1 MDFNHQE
8 IKSNIKKNFIQK
20 EKDLNSVN
28 KKISIKKIKF
38 PQNRRYAFLTYDD
51 KETEINKDY
60 VYKFLKKFPASRSIR
75 DIKKVAEYLSK
86 NYQYFS
92 KLKKEQGINK
102 LEYITKICKLE
113 FAKKGST
120 IIEFGDTG
128 EKFYVVMEGVVEIF
142 KPNFIEIKE
151 TPRNFFELLKKIK
164 LNDGESKSYK
174 RIRNKNLK
182 TLMMIEEQI
191 NNEKKLNKEFE
202 NLDIEETFYNE
213 IEEKMGEYGIDFYFG
228 DIALITNTQRN
239 ATVKAKKDCFLL
251 TITSHDYNKT
261 IIEFQKK
268 QFSNEIE
275 NFINSYSFF
284 RNFESDKIVKLF
296 NCFNKIE
303 LFNGDFLYKQNM
315 DSKSIYIIY
324 SGNFISYAFVS
335 FSWINDYIDYID
347 YSEKNILKF
356 LINNKHVKADELM
369 KIIKEFQESNKS
381 KKNEL
386 KKNEKMYMVDKNQI
400 KDNLY
405 TLKRDEEK
413 LNSPEYIFKL
423 KLKIVNYKDVLG
435 LEEAFDFKKRFCYY
449 KCISDKAEIREVKIT
464 DLIRIIQGMRKKH
477 LDDLY
482 QIIQV
487 RKKLM
492 KNQIIKSLE
501 LLDKKL
507 VFNFDFRYEN
517 FVKSN
522 ESEDIDKN
530 AEVLFSTLKV
540 KGYKTSIQDLLDN
553 QITSFPH
560 DENPTQINLL
570 KKIKRKN
577 KSSEE
582 LINNFY
588 KQKSTFNEFKFNAM
602 KTNINLIKNSLVKNN
617 YLTINSRND
626 TPKNI
631 YSIKSSET
639 NFFTPINSN
648 KIGRNTMKP
657 LNFKYYTSFG
667 TIKNDIKSTIKRQ
680 SIESKKNQSMERKT
694 NNNLSLKK
702 NKIFPFLSGS
712 ESVKNSKNNSEE
724 KKPKIK
730 FRNSCTNLKEFFSN
744 KEKEYKGFYNIFNH
758 YDKNFYLGGEF
769 TKKFKKEYKLRY
781 KFD

>member
-20 EKDLNSVN
+20 EMDLNSVN

-38 PQNRRYAFLTYDD
+38 PQNRRYAFSTYDD

-60 VYKFLKKFPASRSIR
+60 VYKFLKKFPTSRSIR

-191 NNEKKLNKEFE
+191 NNEKKVNKEFE

-228 DIALITNTQRN
+228 DIALITNTRRN

-251 TITSHDYNKT
+251 TITSHDYNKA

-324 SGNFISYAFVS
+324 SGNFISYSFVS

-356 LINNKHVKADELM
+356 LINNKHVKAEELM

-602 KTNINLIKNSLVKNN
+602 KTNINLIKSNLVKNN

-680 SIESKKNQSMERKT
+680 SIESTKNRSMERKT
-694 NNNLSLKK
+694 NNKLSLKK

-712 ESVKNSKNNSEE
+712 ESMKNSKNNSEE

-744 KEKEYKGFYNIFNH
+744 KEKEYKGFYNIFNN